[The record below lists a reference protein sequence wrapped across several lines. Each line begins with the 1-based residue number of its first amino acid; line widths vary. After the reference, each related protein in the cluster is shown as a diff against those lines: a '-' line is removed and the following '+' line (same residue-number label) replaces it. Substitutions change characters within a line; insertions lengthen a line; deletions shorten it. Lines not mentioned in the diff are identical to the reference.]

1 MVPTLS
7 TPARNKEITQT
18 FLDIFSTGN
27 VNAILNCLHDNA
39 TWWISGKIDGISG
52 TYSKT
57 EIGEL
62 LSGVTS
68 AYKQGALPVRVLGM
82 TAEEDRVAIEAES
95 YAELHNGKIFN
106 NQYHFLL
113 KVADEK
119 VIQVREY
126 SDTLHIY
133 ETFVNTQD

>member
-1 MVPTLS
+1 MVSIQS
-7 TPARNKEITQT
+7 TPAHNKEIAQT

-27 VNAILNCLHDNA
+27 VNAILDCLHEDA
-39 TWWISGKIDGISG
+39 TWWISGKIGGISG
-52 TYSKT
+52 TYSKA

-62 LSGVTS
+62 LAGVTS

-106 NQYHFLL
+106 NEYHFLIT
-113 KVADEK
+113 VSDEK

-133 ETFVNTQD
+133 EIFVNMQD